1 MERVWVCNPGHPI
14 AQGLGRYFEVPQT
27 EMYGEPFQVPTPH
40 EMIFSSWYQGGEVFR
55 SG

>member
-14 AQGLGRYFEVPQT
+14 AQGLGRYFEVQT

-40 EMIFSSWYQGGEVFR
+40 EMIFSSCIKEVK
-55 SG
+55 SSVQA